1 VHPCLLRVVPVLA
14 VVVALAACSASANPA
29 PTGQDVA
36 PATPV
41 AQPPPAVAPDTASA
55 ATPSASSAR
64 EPLTGKVVVID
75 PGHNLGNARH
85 LARIRRPVDAGGLR
99 KPCNTTGTA
108 TTSGYPEAT
117 FAMSVAS
124 YLKARLVAL
133 GATVYLTRSANS
145 TSGWGPCVDE
155 RGRFGNRVQ
164 ADAVVSV
171 HADGTASSYHG
182 FFAIRP
188 ARTKGWTDDVYAS
201 SGRLA
206 LDVRSGLE
214 ACGLPRA
221 NYNGGDG
228 LDTRADLGTLNW
240 SDVPIVMVELGNMRN
255 ANDSAHMRSAS
266 WRDTV
271 YAAGLARG
279 LSTFLRR

>member
-1 VHPCLLRVVPVLA
+1 M
-14 VVVALAACSASANPA
+14 
-29 PTGQDVA
+29 
-36 PATPV
+36 
-41 AQPPPAVAPDTASA
+41 AQPSAVPAGTVAAASL
-55 ATPSASSAR
+55 PASSAR
-64 EPLTGKVVVID
+64 GPLAGKVVVID
-75 PGHNLGNARH
+75 PGHNLGNSRH
-85 LARIRRPVDAGGLR
+85 LAQIRRPVDAGGSR

-117 FAMSVAS
+117 FAMSVAK
-124 YLKARLVAL
+124 YLKARLVAQ
-133 GATVYLTRSANS
+133 GATVYLTRSTNS
-145 TSGWGPCVDE
+145 TSTWGPCVDV
-155 RGRFGNRVQ
+155 RGRFGNRVH

-171 HADGTASSYHG
+171 HADGTASRYHG

-206 LDVRSGLE
+206 LDVRAGLE
-214 ACGLPRA
+214 GRGLRRA

-240 SDVPIVMVELGNMRN
+240 SDVPIVMVELGNMKN
-255 ANDSAHMRSAS
+255 ASDSAHMRSAS

-279 LSTFLRR
+279 LATFLRR